1 MPNNKPHNSDRGEL
15 LQNSFTAPIIMLQLA
30 SPIVGNLVVPLG
42 PQLNDLKS
50 RQEQKFYPEPT
61 LPPFHHTQLA
71 LLALK
76 LLSLPELLDANLG
89 GSLSP
94 VFAYL

>member
-50 RQEQKFYPEPT
+50 RQEQKFS

-94 VFAYL
+94 AFTYL